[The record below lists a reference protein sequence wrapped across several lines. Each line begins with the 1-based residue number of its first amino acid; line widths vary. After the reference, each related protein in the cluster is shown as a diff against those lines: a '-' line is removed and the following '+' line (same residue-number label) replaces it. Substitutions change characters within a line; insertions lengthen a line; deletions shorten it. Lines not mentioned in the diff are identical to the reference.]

1 MRLYL
6 GKGTVVRKYV
16 LLLGLFTLLGSPSTQ
31 AGPSFT
37 GLGHLAGGS
46 FESYA
51 AGVSADGSVAV
62 GLGSSTSGNEA
73 FRWTDSGGMV
83 GLGDLA
89 GGSFYSYA
97 YGVSADGSVA
107 VGRSISASGGEA
119 FRWTDG
125 GGMVGL
131 GDLAGGSFNSRAYGV
146 SADGSAVVG
155 RGSSASGTEAFVW
168 DETNGMRG
176 LMQVLMDQG
185 IDMTGWSL
193 TEARGVSADGL
204 TIVGYGTN
212 PLGQEEGWIATI
224 VPEPS
229 TALLLGLGLSALAAT
244 RRR

>member
-31 AGPSFT
+31 AGSSFT
-37 GLGHLAGGS
+37 
-46 FESYA
+46 
-51 AGVSADGSVAV
+51 
-62 GLGSSTSGNEA
+62 
-73 FRWTDSGGMV
+73 
-83 GLGDLA
+83 
-89 GGSFYSYA
+89 
-97 YGVSADGSVA
+97 
-107 VGRSISASGGEA
+107 
-119 FRWTDG
+119 
-125 GGMVGL
+125 GL

>member
-31 AGPSFT
+31 AGSSFT
-37 GLGHLAGGS
+37 GLSDLAGGS

-51 AGVSADGSVAV
+51 NGVSADGSVAV
-62 GLGSSTSGNEA
+62 GLGSSTSGN
-73 FRWTDSGGMV
+73 
-83 GLGDLA
+83 
-89 GGSFYSYA
+89 
-97 YGVSADGSVA
+97 
-107 VGRSISASGGEA
+107 EA

-131 GDLAGGSFNSRAYGV
+131 GDLAGGSFNSRAYSV
-146 SADGSAVVG
+146 SADGSTVVG

-229 TALLLGLGLSALAAT
+229 SG
-244 RRR
+244 

>member
-16 LLLGLFTLLGSPSTQ
+16 LWVGLFTLLGSPSTQ
-31 AGPSFT
+31 AGSSFT
-37 GLGHLAGGS
+37 
-46 FESYA
+46 
-51 AGVSADGSVAV
+51 
-62 GLGSSTSGNEA
+62 
-73 FRWTDSGGMV
+73 

-107 VGRSISASGGEA
+107 VGRSISASGSEA

-131 GDLAGGSFNSRAYGV
+131 GDLAGGSFSSRAFGV

-193 TEARGVSADGL
+193 TEASGVSADGL

-212 PLGQEEGWIATI
+212 PLSQQEGWIATI

-229 TALLLGLGLSALAAT
+229 TALLFGLGLSALAAT

>member
-6 GKGTVVRKYV
+6 GKGTLVRKYV
-16 LLLGLFTLLGSPSTQ
+16 LWVGLFTLLGSPSTQ
-31 AGPSFT
+31 AGSSFT
-37 GLGHLAGGS
+37 GLSDLAGGS

-51 AGVSADGSVAV
+51 NGVSADGSVAV
-62 GLGSSTSGNEA
+62 GLGSSTSGN
-73 FRWTDSGGMV
+73 
-83 GLGDLA
+83 
-89 GGSFYSYA
+89 
-97 YGVSADGSVA
+97 
-107 VGRSISASGGEA
+107 EA

-131 GDLAGGSFNSRAYGV
+131 GDLAGGSFNSRAYSV
-146 SADGSAVVG
+146 SADGSTVVG

>member
-62 GLGSSTSGNEA
+62 GQGSSTSGYEA
-73 FRWTDSGGMV
+73 S
-83 GLGDLA
+83 
-89 GGSFYSYA
+89 
-97 YGVSADGSVA
+97 
-107 VGRSISASGGEA
+107 
-119 FRWTDG
+119 RWTDG

-146 SADGSAVVG
+146 SAEGSAVVG

>member
-1 MRLYL
+1 
-6 GKGTVVRKYV
+6 
-16 LLLGLFTLLGSPSTQ
+16 
-31 AGPSFT
+31 
-37 GLGHLAGGS
+37 
-46 FESYA
+46 
-51 AGVSADGSVAV
+51 
-62 GLGSSTSGNEA
+62 
-73 FRWTDSGGMV
+73 
-83 GLGDLA
+83 
-89 GGSFYSYA
+89 
-97 YGVSADGSVA
+97 
-107 VGRSISASGGEA
+107 
-119 FRWTDG
+119 
-125 GGMVGL
+125 MVGL

-244 RRR
+244 RRRYLPVQSIRLRVPISSQSPCCVT

>member
-6 GKGTVVRKYV
+6 GKGTLVRKYV
-16 LLLGLFTLLGSPSTQ
+16 LWVGLFTLLGSPSTQ
-31 AGPSFT
+31 AGSSFT
-37 GLGHLAGGS
+37 GLSDLAGGS

-51 AGVSADGSVAV
+51 NGVSADGSVAV

-73 FRWTDSGGMV
+73 FRWTDGGGMV

-89 GGSFYSYA
+89 GGSFYSRA
-97 YGVSADGSVA
+97 RGVSADGSV
-107 VGRSISASGGEA
+107 
-119 FRWTDG
+119 
-125 GGMVGL
+125 
-131 GDLAGGSFNSRAYGV
+131 
-146 SADGSAVVG
+146 VVG

-176 LMQVLMDQG
+176 VMQVLMDQG

>member
-6 GKGTVVRKYV
+6 GKGTLVRKYV
-16 LLLGLFTLLGSPSTQ
+16 LWVGLFTLLGSPSTQ
-31 AGPSFT
+31 AGSSFT
-37 GLGHLAGGS
+37 GLSDLAGGS

-51 AGVSADGSVAV
+51 NGVSADGSVAV

-73 FRWTDSGGMV
+73 FRWTDGGGMV

-89 GGSFYSYA
+89 GGSFYSDA
-97 YGVSADGSVA
+97 DGVSADGSVA
-107 VGRSISASGGEA
+107 VGRSISASGSEA

-131 GDLAGGSFNSRAYGV
+131 GDLAGGSFNSRAYSV
-146 SADGSAVVG
+146 SADGSTVVG

>member
-1 MRLYL
+1 M
-6 GKGTVVRKYV
+6 G
-16 LLLGLFTLLGSPSTQ
+16 Q
-31 AGPSFT
+31 
-37 GLGHLAGGS
+37 
-46 FESYA
+46 
-51 AGVSADGSVAV
+51 
-62 GLGSSTSGNEA
+62 GSSTSG
-73 FRWTDSGGMV
+73 
-83 GLGDLA
+83 
-89 GGSFYSYA
+89 Y
-97 YGVSADGSVA
+97 
-107 VGRSISASGGEA
+107 EA

>member
-16 LLLGLFTLLGSPSTQ
+16 LLVGLFTLLGSPSTQ
-31 AGPSFT
+31 AGSSFT
-37 GLGHLAGGS
+37 
-46 FESYA
+46 
-51 AGVSADGSVAV
+51 
-62 GLGSSTSGNEA
+62 
-73 FRWTDSGGMV
+73 

-89 GGSFYSYA
+89 GGSFYSLA
-97 YGVSADGSVA
+97 DGVSADGSA
-107 VGRSISASGGEA
+107 VVGQGSSTSGDEA
-119 FRWTDG
+119 FRWTDS

-212 PLGQEEGWIATI
+212 PLSQQEGWIATI

-229 TALLLGLGLSALAAT
+229 TALLFGLGLSALAAT

>member
-1 MRLYL
+1 
-6 GKGTVVRKYV
+6 
-16 LLLGLFTLLGSPSTQ
+16 
-31 AGPSFT
+31 
-37 GLGHLAGGS
+37 
-46 FESYA
+46 
-51 AGVSADGSVAV
+51 
-62 GLGSSTSGNEA
+62 
-73 FRWTDSGGMV
+73 MV
-83 GLGDLA
+83 GLGDFA
-89 GGSFYSYA
+89 GGNSYSYA
-97 YGVSADGSVA
+97 DGVSVDRSV
-107 VGRSISASGGEA
+107 
-119 FRWTDG
+119 
-125 GGMVGL
+125 
-131 GDLAGGSFNSRAYGV
+131 
-146 SADGSAVVG
+146 VVG
-155 RGSSASGTEAFVW
+155 RVSSASGAEAFVW

>member
-6 GKGTVVRKYV
+6 GKGTLVRKYV

-31 AGPSFT
+31 AGSSFT
-37 GLGHLAGGS
+37 
-46 FESYA
+46 
-51 AGVSADGSVAV
+51 
-62 GLGSSTSGNEA
+62 
-73 FRWTDSGGMV
+73 

-89 GGSFYSYA
+89 GDVFY
-97 YGVSADGSVA
+97 
-107 VGRSISASGGEA
+107 
-119 FRWTDG
+119 
-125 GGMVGL
+125 
-131 GDLAGGSFNSRAYGV
+131 SRAYGV

-193 TEARGVSADGL
+193 TEASGVSADGL